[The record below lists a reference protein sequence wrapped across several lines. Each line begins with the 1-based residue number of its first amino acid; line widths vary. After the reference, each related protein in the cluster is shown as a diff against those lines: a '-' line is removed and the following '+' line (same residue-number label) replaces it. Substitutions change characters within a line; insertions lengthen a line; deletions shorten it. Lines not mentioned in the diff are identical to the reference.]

1 MRLVFLFFLIFF
13 QTNVFSQEKTITLKV
28 QDQSLE
34 SFLLEIENNF
44 EVRFSYSSKLIS
56 NKTISIQLDNKS
68 LEETLFLLSEKLGL
82 KFETISKRNI
92 TIRNVK
98 ENISLSEIQ
107 LLNEIILKNYL
118 TKGIQ
123 KQKDGSF
130 TISPKE
136 LEILPGITEPD
147 IFQSLQLLPGIVSPD
162 ETSTG
167 IYVRGGTPDQNL
179 ILWDGI
185 KMYHSGHLFGTF
197 SPFNPYVTNEI
208 KFINK
213 GTNAKYGDRISS
225 VIEMQTKNEIA
236 PGFNGGIGFNLVE
249 FDGFMETP
257 IIDNKLSILVSFR
270 RSFTDFLT
278 SNTFIKLADKVFQE
292 QDPESISKANNN
304 FYYLDYNL
312 KLNWK
317 LANNNF
323 INFSLINIENE
334 LQTIFND
341 PNSFSINEKLETEN
355 QGYNLNWSNKW
366 NSRWKHQTNMY
377 YSKYALTFSQNNGQN
392 FVKDPSIEN
401 SNKVQD
407 IGFNLNF
414 DYQINRNNNFSFGYQ
429 YSNYNL
435 KILLSDSGQE
445 TDIASGITS
454 LNSHSI
460 YSSYTYKNEKLFD
473 LTAGL
478 RFNFYSDINEFLIE
492 PRINI
497 FKRLNNNF
505 SIHGTIEKKSQVISQ
520 VNQTINQSLTLE
532 NQIWVVANNNQIP
545 TISSWQIS
553 GGFTFSKNGWNLDID
568 TYFKEIEGLTTLN
581 TGFID
586 IKDFQFD
593 TGESSVKGADFFIKK
608 QFKNYKTTLGYTLS
622 STKNNFEGINES
634 ESFPSNADINH
645 NLIWTNAYFYKKF
658 KFALGWRWHTGKP
671 FSKAIDIKE
680 DSGGEMFL
688 LYDGIN
694 QHRLPNYSRLDF
706 SSTYNFNLS
715 KEKNIRARIGVSVLN
730 IFNEENIIN
739 RSYTIDQSLNTI
751 NSADTKSLQRVFNMM
766 FRVFW

>member
-1 MRLVFLFFLIFF
+1 MRLVFLFVLIFF
-13 QTNVFSQEKTITLKV
+13 QTNAFSQEKTITIKV
-28 QDQSLE
+28 KDHSLE
-34 SFLLEIENNF
+34 SFLIEIENNF
-44 EVRFSYSSKLIS
+44 EVRFSYSSKLIYD
-56 NKTISIQLDNKS
+56 KTISIQLDNKS
-68 LEETLFLLSEKLGL
+68 LEETLFLLSEKFDL
-82 KFETISKRNI
+82 KFESISKRNI
-92 TIRNVK
+92 TIINAK
-98 ENISLSEIQ
+98 ENPSLGEIQ

-147 IFQSLQLLPGIVSPD
+147 IFQSLQLLPGVISPD

-213 GTNAKYGDRISS
+213 GANAKYGDRISS
-225 VIEMQTKNEIA
+225 VIEMQTKNDIA
-236 PGFNGGIGFNLVE
+236 PRFNGGIGFNLIE
-249 FDGFMETP
+249 FDGFMEAP
-257 IIDNKLSILVSFR
+257 IIDNKLSILVSGR

-278 SNTFIKLADKVFQE
+278 SNTYIRLADKVFQE
-292 QDPESISKANNN
+292 QNPESISKADNN

-317 LANNNF
+317 LADNNF

-334 LQTIFND
+334 LETIFSQ
-341 PNSFSINEKLETEN
+341 PNSFSNNEKLETQN
-355 QGYNLNWSNKW
+355 QGYNLNWSNTW
-366 NSRWKHQTNMY
+366 NSKWKYQTNVY
-377 YSKYALTFSQNNGQN
+377 YSKYALTFLQNNDQN
-392 FVKDPSIEN
+392 PVVDPSIEN

-414 DYQINRNNNFSFGYQ
+414 NYKIKRNNNFSFGYQ

-435 KILLSDSGQE
+435 KIKLSESGQE
-445 TDIASGITS
+445 TDIGSGITS
-454 LNSHSI
+454 LNSHSL
-460 YSSYTYKNEKLFD
+460 YGSYTYKNEKLFD

-478 RFNFYSDINEFLIE
+478 RFNFYSDIDEFLIE

-505 SIHGTIEKKSQVISQ
+505 SIHATVEKKSQVISQ

-532 NQIWVVANNNQIP
+532 NQIWVVANNDQIP

-553 GGFTFSKNGWNLDID
+553 GGFTFSQNGWNLDVD

-586 IKDFQFD
+586 IKDFQFNV
-593 TGESSVKGADFFIKK
+593 GESSVKGADFFIKK
-608 QFKNYKTTLGYTLS
+608 QLKNFKTTLGYTLS
-622 STKNNFEGINES
+622 STKNNFEGLNEN

-680 DSGGEMFL
+680 DSSGEMFL
-688 LYDGIN
+688 IYDGIN
-694 QHRLPNYSRLDF
+694 QYRLPNYSRIDF
-706 SSTYNFNLS
+706 SSTYNFNIS

-730 IFNEENIIN
+730 IFNQENIIN
-739 RSYTIDQSLNTI
+739 RSYTIDQSSNTI
-751 NSADTKSLQRVFNMM
+751 NSADTKSLRRVFNMM